1 MKIGAEVRK
10 DLELWV
16 EFLRDAHRGI
26 SINLLITRQ
35 PDRICWSDACPF
47 GIGGYSITGR
57 AWRIR
62 IPKASIIYG
71 NKRVNNLLEFLG
83 MVVNIWLACLEPNS
97 NQACILAVG
106 DNTSAIGWL
115 HSTSR
120 LDPTWGAHDAHLMV
134 ARTLASILMKYQ
146 CCLASQHL
154 KGEANLVADWLSF
167 VGSER
172 GGKRHP
178 LAFDD
183 PPDDLLTQR
192 FHLLVPSQ
200 IPENFAISP
209 LPNEVL
215 SWVTQVLRTAE
226 SFLMR
231 DRKGVMKAATE
242 PGGAGQFSAASWVT
256 GVTPS
261 SLAYPE
267 SSKNSWRDHSSVSVE
282 LPDGTPRV
290 DLPGARSPSLH
301 HWSGG
306 FAERSQ
312 RTLPRP
318 LSIPTTSVP
327 ALAISPPSFSGKPC
341 AAYAS
346 SPGEHKHLASLRPK
360 SAPGQSARGRP

>member
-47 GIGGYSITGR
+47 GIGGHSITGR

-83 MVVNIWLACLEPNS
+83 MVINIWLACLEPNS

-183 PPDDLLTQR
+183 PPDDLLTKR

-226 SFLMR
+226 SFLMQ
-231 DRKGVMKAATE
+231 DRKGVTKAATE
-242 PGGAGQFSAASWVT
+242 PGGAGQVSATSWVT

-261 SLAYPE
+261 SLA
-267 SSKNSWRDHSSVSVE
+267 VE
-282 LPDGTPRV
+282 LPNGTQNV
-290 DLPGARSPSLH
+290 DLPATVRNQWSRVLCAKPQATWLRCSGVVSGRAPCTSRDLPTCDQRSDPSYAL
-301 HWSGG
+301 
-306 FAERSQ
+306 
-312 RTLPRP
+312 L
-318 LSIPTTSVP
+318 TTSTSLP
-327 ALAISPPSFSGKPC
+327 IGKKQSLPSSC
-341 AAYAS
+341 A
-346 SPGEHKHLASLRPK
+346 
-360 SAPGQSARGRP
+360 